1 MFRNE
6 IILKEEIRCIV
17 ESKASLPSYVLD
29 LAKPSIMFSF
39 YLGYTAKAS
48 CTPAQLLGLFLYE
61 TFHCSRYFPLLYSSM
76 RLSTALFLYDT
87 LNDSI
92 PLLFLFDFPSI
103 TLRYACPALL
113 LIDRLTD
120 ALSVPFQSSFF
131 GLAFSQLISQRR
143 ATFQSAGVRV
153 DLRGIFP
160 VPGI

>member
-1 MFRNE
+1 
-6 IILKEEIRCIV
+6 V

-61 TFHCSRYFPLLYSSM
+61 TFHC
-76 RLSTALFLYDT
+76 
-87 LNDSI
+87 SI